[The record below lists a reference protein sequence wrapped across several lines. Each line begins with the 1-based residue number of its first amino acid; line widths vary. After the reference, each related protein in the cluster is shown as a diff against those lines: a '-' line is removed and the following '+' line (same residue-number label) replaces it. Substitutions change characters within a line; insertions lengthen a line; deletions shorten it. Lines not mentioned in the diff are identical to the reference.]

1 MHVIERSSHSNP
13 NVTTYKLYDSGQ
25 VIEYPKSHVAK
36 WRCQYLD
43 CRDVAVIR
51 GNLVKLEVAH
61 HNAWPAEVLGTWWIL
76 MVMMTS
82 RMMVMML
89 IMTSRVMV
97 MMTMR

>member
-1 MHVIERSSHSNP
+1 MLPLTSYVTLGKSLSILNP
-13 NVTTYKLYDSGQ
+13 MFS
-25 VIEYPKSHVAK
+25 PAK

-43 CRDVAVIR
+43 CRDVAEIR
-51 GNLVKLEVAH
+51 GNLVKLEGTH
-61 HNAWPAEVLGTWWIL
+61 HNAWPAEVLGKWWIL

-89 IMTSRVMV
+89 IMTSRMMV